1 MSDERD
7 HGPPRPEVPEYRRP
21 TMPFD
26 RGRAVPSSALRWSA
40 VGLEFAVAVVLFFL
54 GGKALD
60 AKVGSGP
67 WLSVVGALLG
77 VAVGT
82 YLLIRAALRSESRAS
97 GEGPGAGGA
106 VEERD
111 E

>member
-1 MSDERD
+1 
-7 HGPPRPEVPEYRRP
+7 
-21 TMPFD
+21 MPFE
-26 RGRAVPSSALRWSA
+26 RPGTVPSSALRWSA
-40 VGLEFAVAVVLFFL
+40 VGLEFALAVVLFFL
-54 GGKALD
+54 GGKVLD

-82 YLLIRAALRSESRAS
+82 YLLIRAALRSEARSSQEAPGRDRAA
-97 GEGPGAGGA
+97 EG
-106 VEERD
+106 RD

>member
-1 MSDERD
+1 MS
-7 HGPPRPEVPEYRRP
+7 PPDDRPPGEDRVPDYRRP
-21 TMPFD
+21 TMPFEEKS
-26 RGRAVPSSALRWSA
+26 AVPSSALRWSA
-40 VGLEFAVAVVLFFL
+40 AGLEFALAVVLFFL

-82 YLLIRAALRSESRAS
+82 YLLIRAALASENRRS
-97 GEGPGAGGA
+97 
-106 VEERD
+106 D
-111 E
+111 D

>member
-1 MSDERD
+1 MSAEDSD
-7 HGPPRPEVPEYRRP
+7 PPGSKAPEYRRP
-21 TMPFD
+21 TMPFE
-26 RGRAVPSSALRWSA
+26 RKRTVPSSALRWSA
-40 VGLEFAVAVVLFFL
+40 VGLEFALAVVLFFL

-67 WLSVVGALLG
+67 WLSVVGALFG

-82 YLLIRAALRSESRAS
+82 YLLIRAALASESRPSKDEAGTS
-97 GEGPGAGGA
+97 GTGK
-106 VEERD
+106 RD